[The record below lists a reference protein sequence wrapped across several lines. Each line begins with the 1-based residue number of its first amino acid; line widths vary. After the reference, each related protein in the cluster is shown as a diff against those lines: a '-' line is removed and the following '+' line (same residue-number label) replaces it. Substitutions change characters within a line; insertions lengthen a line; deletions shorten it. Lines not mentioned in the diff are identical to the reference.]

1 MIGMAAGFRVEFAHL
16 TFVLKMDNAFA
27 ANLGAIP
34 TAFHQFRDGQ
44 SWSTVA
50 CGLCDEGL
58 KHQSRKYNF
67 DHITDETRFKF
78 VDISFVATLNR
89 RLIIE
94 AKALNSHTVYVDS
107 GIDFDE
113 SM

>member
-1 MIGMAAGFRVEFAHL
+1 M
-16 TFVLKMDNAFA
+16 K
-27 ANLGAIP
+27 
-34 TAFHQFRDGQ
+34 RD
-44 SWSTVA
+44 S
-50 CGLCDEGL
+50 
-58 KHQSRKYNF
+58 
-67 DHITDETRFKF
+67 F